1 MKDKQWKDYWDVD
14 LGCSYIP
21 IDKLD
26 PQVDMSALEEGG
38 MFDEDTMPEW
48 MKSMRGV
55 APIGPGAPGSQ
66 GPPRLGG
73 MPVASLVGAPAV
85 QGGQDIAAAA
95 AAAAAFNL
103 GMPPQLPPGAG
114 LLPPPTNLP
123 PQGTFNETQTGN
135 HSATDDQFS
144 NWYCSVQW

>member
-1 MKDKQWKDYWDVD
+1 MDFRSKFLHSFTFQLAWAPGKQMKDKQWKDYWDVD

-103 GMPPQLPPGAG
+103 GMPPQLP
-114 LLPPPTNLP
+114 
-123 PQGTFNETQTGN
+123 
-135 HSATDDQFS
+135 
-144 NWYCSVQW
+144 

>member
-1 MKDKQWKDYWDVD
+1 
-14 LGCSYIP
+14 
-21 IDKLD
+21 
-26 PQVDMSALEEGG
+26 MSALEEGG

-123 PQGTFNETQTGN
+123 PQGTFKETVAHKEIGLI
-135 HSATDDQFS
+135 F
-144 NWYCSVQW
+144 

>member
-1 MKDKQWKDYWDVD
+1 
-14 LGCSYIP
+14 
-21 IDKLD
+21 
-26 PQVDMSALEEGG
+26 MSALEEGG

-55 APIGPGAPGSQ
+55 APMGPGAPGSQ

-123 PQGTFNETQTGN
+123 PQGTSNRKSILYKTKQTTNFQTGITQSN
-135 HSATDDQFS
+135 GSLKSIMSISFS
-144 NWYCSVQW
+144 HENLIHLDSSGIIN